1 MPVLE
6 RGGIEIFYEAQGDGP
21 AVLLTH
27 GFSASSRMWQRNAP
41 EIAAAGYRVITWD
54 MRGHGRSGSPDDPAL
69 YSVEA
74 SVGDME
80 AVLDAA
86 GAERAVIGGMS
97 LGGCMTLAHHLAH
110 PARATAL
117 LLIDTG
123 PGFKNDAARE
133 KWNANARA
141 RGDAFLAQGADALS
155 GSPETR
161 LQSQNFTG
169 LSHAANGMLT
179 QSGSEMISSLPGI
192 AVPALVVVGDRDE
205 PFLAASSYMAKKIPD
220 ARKVVIADAGHASN
234 VDQPEAFNAAVLE
247 FLRERIA

>member
-6 RGGIEIFYEAQGDGP
+6 RGGVEIFYEVQGDGP

-27 GFSASSRMWQRNAP
+27 GFGASARMWRRNAP

-54 MRGHGRSGSPDDPAL
+54 MRGHGRSGSPDDPAR

-86 GAERAVIGGMS
+86 GVEQAVIGGMS

-110 PARATAL
+110 RTRATAL

-123 PGFKNDAARE
+123 PGFKNEAARE
-133 KWNANARA
+133 TWNTSARA

-169 LSHAANGMLT
+169 LRHAAYGMLT
-179 QSGSEMISSLPGI
+179 QSGPEMINSLPGI
-192 AVPALVVVGDRDE
+192 AVPALVIVGDRDE
-205 PFLAASSYMAKKIPD
+205 PFLAASSYMAAKIPD
-220 ARKVVIADAGHASN
+220 ARKAVIADAGHAAN
-234 VDQPEAFNAAVLE
+234 VDQPEAFNAVVLD
-247 FLRERIA
+247 FLRERVA